1 MTNKDL
7 KALYNLYL
15 DNKTKNKRRNK
26 KDDLLILRL
35 CIAKLLKE
43 SEA

>member
-7 KALYNLYL
+7 KAIYTFYL
-15 DNKTKNKRRNK
+15 DRRNKNKRRNK
-26 KDDLLILRL
+26 KDDLLLLRL
-35 CIAKLLKE
+35 CIDKLLKE